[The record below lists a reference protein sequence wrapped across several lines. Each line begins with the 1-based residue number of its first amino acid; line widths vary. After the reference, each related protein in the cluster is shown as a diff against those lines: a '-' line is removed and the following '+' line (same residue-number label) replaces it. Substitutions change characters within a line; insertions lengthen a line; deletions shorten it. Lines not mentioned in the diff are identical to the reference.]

1 MMASGKPVTTQEV
14 EEALEQVVSHRS
26 FASAARLR
34 QLLEYVVLRELEGRG
49 DELKEYSIGIDV
61 LDKPAEFDPQTD
73 SAVRVM
79 LGRVR
84 NALELYY
91 ATDGANDPV
100 HIVIP
105 RGGYQPLFE
114 RASSLPSSPVQE
126 QQEPAGTDVTPG
138 KPTRRS
144 LWAALG
150 IVGLGLLASWTWY
163 SRTAPEP
170 VVATAPQPETR
181 IRLLVQHF
189 QPQPANGAEPLTVRL
204 AAGLSGELVSDMLV
218 YPWMNVVQWPDSGEP
233 LSDIASMKD
242 QSNRFDY
249 ALSGTVAA
257 SDGNA
262 TVTVRLQDIPSLKV
276 KWSRTW
282 QQPID
287 GSSTTVEDFQR
298 RMVTEIAGQLASEK
312 GLLPELAIAR
322 KGPERQVDFSG
333 FQCFLG
339 MYQYWDVPTGP
350 AHEQLRTCLEAAVAR
365 NPSYADAW
373 AALTYIYID
382 EQRYRRNPR
391 DGADSWTDATSA
403 LQKAMQL
410 EPSNPVVLGA
420 AMTLAIEQ
428 PDRDIDAFH
437 KYGNRALEL
446 RPNDS
451 FMLAN
456 YGMKRAIYLG
466 EWTEGLELNRK
477 AVALTVKPP
486 AWYHLLPAFD
496 AVRRPDDTGM
506 IELTERLPLS
516 HSVAANIMR
525 AIAAHRAGRKDLLVR
540 YVNLLHEDG
549 ITDPASAADYI
560 RDRRFQPELG
570 ELLEQQFQAAFEAAS
585 TS

>member
-1 MMASGKPVTTQEV
+1 MTASNKPVTAHEV
-14 EEALEQVVSHRS
+14 ESALERVVDHRA
-26 FASAARLR
+26 FAGAARLR

-49 DELKEYSIGIDV
+49 EELKEYSIGIDV
-61 LDKPAEFDPQTD
+61 LDKPASFDPQTD

-105 RGGYQPLFE
+105 RGGYQPQLE
-114 RASSLPSSPVQE
+114 RVTATVSAPHPVEHDGADQ
-126 QQEPAGTDVTPG
+126 VRPG

-144 LWAALG
+144 LWIAAGL
-150 IVGLGLLASWTWY
+150 VGLGLLASWGW
-163 SRTAPEP
+163 SERPAPEP
-170 VVATAPQPETR
+170 AVVTAPQPETR
-181 IRLLVQHF
+181 IRLLVQHL
-189 QPQPANGAEPLTVRL
+189 QPQPGNAASPLTARL

-218 YPWMNVVQWPDSGEP
+218 YPWMNVVQWPDAGEP
-233 LSDIASMKD
+233 LSEIASMKD
-242 QSNRFDY
+242 QSSRFDY

-257 SDGNA
+257 SDGMA

-282 QQPID
+282 QQPLD
-287 GSSTTVEDFQR
+287 AGSTTVEEFQR
-298 RMVTEIAGQLASEK
+298 RMVSEIAGQLASEK

-322 KGPERQVDFSG
+322 KGPERKVDFSG

-339 MYQYWDVPTGP
+339 IYQYWDVPTAS
-350 AHEQLRTCLEAAVAR
+350 AHEQLRTCLEAAVSR

-391 DGADSWTDATSA
+391 VGADSWADATRA
-403 LQKAMQL
+403 LAQAIKL
-410 EPSNPVVLGA
+410 EPSNPLVLGA
-420 AMTLAIEQ
+420 AMTLAIER
-428 PDRDIDAFH
+428 PERDVEAFH
-437 KYGNRALEL
+437 KFGNRALEL

-466 EWTEGLELNRK
+466 EWAQGLEMNRK
-477 AVALTVKPP
+477 AKALSVEPP
-486 AWYHLLPAFD
+486 AWYNLLPAFD
-496 AVRRPDDTGM
+496 AVRRADDAGM

-525 AIAAHRAGRKDLLVR
+525 AIAANRAGRKDLLVR
-540 YVNLLHEDG
+540 YVAMLREEG
-549 ITDPASAADYI
+549 VTEPASATAYI
-560 RDRRFQPELG
+560 RARRFEPELG
-570 ELLEQQFQAAFEAAS
+570 KLLERQFQAAFEAAS